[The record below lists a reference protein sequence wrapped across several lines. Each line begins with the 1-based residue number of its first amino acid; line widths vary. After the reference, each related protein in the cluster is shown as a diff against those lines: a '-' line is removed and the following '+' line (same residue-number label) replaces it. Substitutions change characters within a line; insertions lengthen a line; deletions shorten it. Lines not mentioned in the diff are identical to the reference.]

1 MALTFELAGSQIDG
15 ARDYQEDAFL
25 ITHLTD
31 SKGNPSALVVV
42 ADGMGGHAA
51 GNVAS
56 NMAVQ
61 AFNKYISSH
70 YPADNPAE
78 ILEQAV
84 VKANNAIQETINETP
99 ALEGM
104 GCTMVAALLEEG
116 KLTWA
121 SVGDSHLYLVRD
133 RELQK
138 MNADHSY
145 GGFLDRMEAEGTPVE
160 AEPGLSRNMLMSAL
174 TGDDI
179 NEIDVNQEPYEL
191 KGSDRII
198 ICSDGL
204 DTLSSGKII
213 QFSEWSES
221 PKECADALMQAVE
234 DANMPRQD
242 NTTAVVVNIKDKD
255 AAAVPAEPEQEKDDT
270 ANSFLGSKTSEA
282 DEDLEATFESV
293 ETVNTDSTPPNG
305 TDSPSKPEPA
315 TEPALA
321 TPEKED
327 TEESRSKT
335 GLVIGVVAVLI
346 IAGVG
351 GFMAMQSGDKKPASA
366 DTDVVMEPE
375 TDLAPVEESA
385 IEAEP
390 VETPELVAEAEE
402 EITEVIEEV
411 APEPAPAPAQEKSV
425 ATSTGKVFADTLQS
439 GGKGPGM
446 VVVPAGNFKMGS
458 TLTRFSEE
466 KPQHEVSV
474 ESFAVSQYEITFSE
488 YEKFAAATGRK
499 VPDNQYMDKDT
510 YPVIYVSWDDAYN
523 YTNWLSRETGKKYRL
538 LSEAEWEYM
547 ASAGNQTIFWWG
559 NNEEENR
566 AHCFNCGTGL
576 NPRQPTKIGSFEPNS
591 FKVYDTAGNVAEW
604 VHDCWH
610 DSYKE
615 APSTGDVWE
624 GGDCTQRVVRGGAF
638 SAPLQSLRSAKRDKF
653 KASQQYDNIGFRI
666 ARDMP

>member
-70 YPADNPAE
+70 YPADNPAD

-116 KLTWA
+116 KITWA

-133 RELQK
+133 RELIK
-138 MNADHSY
+138 KNADHSY

-174 TGDDI
+174 TGEDI
-179 NEIDVNQEPYEL
+179 NEIDVNHEPFEL
-191 KGSDRII
+191 QTSDRII

-221 PKECADALMQAVE
+221 PKECANALMQAVE

-242 NTTAVVVNIKDKD
+242 NTTAVVVNVKDKD
-255 AAAVPAEPEQEKDDT
+255 SVAA
-270 ANSFLGSKTSEA
+270 TSA
-282 DEDLEATFESV
+282 
-293 ETVNTDSTPPNG
+293 
-305 TDSPSKPEPA
+305 PEPA
-315 TEPALA
+315 ED
-321 TPEKED
+321 KED
-327 TEESRSKT
+327 IVLESTSED
-335 GLVIGVVAVLI
+335 I
-346 IAGVG
+346 
-351 GFMAMQSGDKKPASA
+351 A
-366 DTDVVMEPE
+366 DTP
-375 TDLAPVEESA
+375 AP
-385 IEAEP
+385 EP
-390 VETPELVAEAEE
+390 VA
-402 EITEVIEEV
+402 
-411 APEPAPAPAQEKSV
+411 APEPAPEPETEAETATVKLDEEDKDKPKSKMGMILGIVVVILAVIGVGGYMAVNSAKSKLETASKEFEEAATEMGKEMMSEMATAMEEAKEQAAATEAELEVEEQIEEVVPEAAPIPAPKPA
-425 ATSTGKVFADTLQS
+425 ATSASKVFTDSLKS
-439 GGKGPGM
+439 GGQGPSM
-446 VVVPAGNFKMGS
+446 VVVPAGTFKMGS

-466 KPQHEVSV
+466 KPQHEVSID
-474 ESFAVSQYEITFSE
+474 SFAVSQYEITFAE
-488 YEKFAAATGRK
+488 YEKFAAATGRE
-499 VPDNQYMDKDT
+499 VPDNQYMDKET
-510 YPVIYVSWDDAYN
+510 SPVIFVNWDDAYN
-523 YTNWLSRETGKKYRL
+523 YTKWLSSQTGEKYRL
-538 LSEAEWEYM
+538 PSEAEWEYM
-547 ASAGNQTIFWWG
+547 ASGGKQTIFWWG
-559 NNEEENR
+559 NDEEDNR

-576 NPRQPTKIGSFEPNS
+576 NPRQPTKVGSFKPND

-610 DSYKE
+610 DNYNE
-615 APSTGDVWE
+615 APNTDEVWE

>member
-104 GCTMVAALLEEG
+104 GCTMIAALLEEG

-133 RELQK
+133 RELEK

-191 KGSDRII
+191 KASDRII

-242 NTTAVVVNIKDKD
+242 NTTAVVVNVKDKD
-255 AAAVPAEPEQEKDDT
+255 AAAVPAEPEQDEDDEDDDT
-270 ANSFLGSKTSEA
+270 AASFLESTADDISDISAPQPEPVVEPESEPA
-282 DEDLEATFESV
+282 PE
-293 ETVNTDSTPPNG
+293 P
-305 TDSPSKPEPA
+305 KPEPA
-315 TEPALA
+315 TVKLDKHDSDEP
-321 TPEKED
+321 
-327 TEESRSKT
+327 RSKT
-335 GLVIGVVAVLI
+335 GLIIGVAAVII

-351 GFMAMQSGDKKPASA
+351 GFIAMQSGDKKTEVST
-366 DTDVVMEPE
+366 TDIVMEPE
-375 TDLAPVEESA
+375 TVVESITETE
-385 IEAEP
+385 IPDTAE
-390 VETPELVAEAEE
+390 VIAEVEE
-402 EITEVIEEV
+402 EIEEV
-411 APEPAPAPAQEKSV
+411 VEEITTEPTPAPAPA
-425 ATSTGKVFADTLQS
+425 ATSASKVFTDSLKS
-439 GGKGPGM
+439 GGKGPSM
-446 VVVPAGNFKMGS
+446 VVVPAGSFKMGS
-458 TLTRFSEE
+458 ALTRFSEE
-466 KPQHEVSV
+466 KPQHDVSV
-474 ESFAVSQYEITFSE
+474 ESFAVSQYEITFAE
-488 YEKFAAATGRK
+488 YEQFATATGRK
-499 VPDNQYMDKDT
+499 VPDNQYMEKET
-510 YPVIYVSWDDAYN
+510 HPVIYVSWDDAYN
-523 YTNWLSRETGKKYRL
+523 YTTWLSKQTGKKYRL

-559 NNEEENR
+559 NDEEDNR

-576 NPRQPTKIGSFEPNS
+576 NPRQPTRIGSFEPNA

-615 APSTGDVWE
+615 APTTGDVWE

-653 KASQQYDNIGFRI
+653 KASQQYDNIGFRV

>member
-104 GCTMVAALLEEG
+104 GCTMIAALLEEG

-133 RELQK
+133 RELEK

-191 KGSDRII
+191 KASDRII

-242 NTTAVVVNIKDKD
+242 NTTAVVVNVKDKD
-255 AAAVPAEPEQEKDDT
+255 AAAVPAEPEQDEDDEDDDT
-270 ANSFLGSKTSEA
+270 AASFLESTADDISDISAPQPEPVVEPESEPA
-282 DEDLEATFESV
+282 PEPKPEPE
-293 ETVNTDSTPPNG
+293 
-305 TDSPSKPEPA
+305 PEPA
-315 TEPALA
+315 TVKLDKHDSDEP
-321 TPEKED
+321 
-327 TEESRSKT
+327 RSKT
-335 GLVIGVVAVLI
+335 GLIIGVAAVII

-351 GFMAMQSGDKKPASA
+351 GFIAMQSGDKKTEVST
-366 DTDVVMEPE
+366 TDIVMEPE
-375 TDLAPVEESA
+375 TVVESITETE
-385 IEAEP
+385 IPDTAE
-390 VETPELVAEAEE
+390 VIAEVEE
-402 EITEVIEEV
+402 EIEEV
-411 APEPAPAPAQEKSV
+411 VEEITTEPTPVPAPA
-425 ATSTGKVFADTLQS
+425 ATSASKVFTDSLKS
-439 GGKGPGM
+439 GGKGPSM
-446 VVVPAGNFKMGS
+446 VVVPAGSFKMGS
-458 TLTRFSEE
+458 ALTRFSEE
-466 KPQHEVSV
+466 KPQHDVSV
-474 ESFAVSQYEITFSE
+474 ESFAVSQYEITFAE
-488 YEKFAAATGRK
+488 YEQFATATNRK
-499 VPDNQYMDKDT
+499 VPDNQYMEKET
-510 YPVIYVSWDDAYN
+510 HPVIYVSWDDAYN
-523 YTNWLSRETGKKYRL
+523 YTTWLSKQTGKKYRL

-559 NNEEENR
+559 NDEEDNR

-576 NPRQPTKIGSFEPNS
+576 NPRQPTRIGSFEPNA

-615 APSTGDVWE
+615 APTTGDVWE

-653 KASQQYDNIGFRI
+653 KASQQYDNIGFRV

>member
-104 GCTMVAALLEEG
+104 GCTMVAALLEDG

-121 SVGDSHLYLVRD
+121 SVGDSHLYLIRD
-133 RELQK
+133 RELEK

-191 KGSDRII
+191 KASDRII

-234 DANMPRQD
+234 DSNMPRQD

-255 AAAVPAEPEQEKDDT
+255 AAAVPAEPEQDEDDDT
-270 ANSFLGSKTSEA
+270 ADSFLESTADGTS
-282 DEDLEATFESV
+282 DISDPL
-293 ETVNTDSTPPNG
+293 
-305 TDSPSKPEPA
+305 PEPA
-315 TEPALA
+315 AVPEF
-321 TPEKED
+321 TPEPTPAAEPVTVGPD
-327 TEESRSKT
+327 TQDSDDTKSKT
-335 GLVIGVVAVLI
+335 GLILGVVAVII

-351 GFMAMQSGDKKPASA
+351 GFMTMQSGDKQTEVSTSELVTEA
-366 DTDVVMEPE
+366 E
-375 TDLAPVEESA
+375 TV
-385 IEAEP
+385 IEA
-390 VETPELVAEAEE
+390 VTETGISETADITAEIEE
-402 EITEVIEEV
+402 EIEQVVEEV
-411 APEPAPAPAQEKSV
+411 TPEPAPVSAPTPA
-425 ATSTGKVFADTLQS
+425 ATTPSKVFTDSLQS
-439 GGKGPGM
+439 GGKGPSM

-458 TLTRFSEE
+458 TLTRFAEE

-474 ESFAVSQYEITFSE
+474 ESFAVSQYEITFAE
-488 YEKFAAATGRK
+488 YERFATATGRK
-499 VPDNQYMDKDT
+499 VPDNQYMDKET
-510 YPVIYVSWDDAYN
+510 YPVIFVSWDDAYN
-523 YTNWLSRETGKKYRL
+523 YTNWLSKQTGKKYRL

-547 ASAGNQTIFWWG
+547 ASAGNQAIFWWG
-559 NNEEENR
+559 NDEEENR

-576 NPRQPTKIGSFEPNS
+576 NPRQPTRIGSFDPNA
-591 FKVYDTAGNVAEW
+591 FNIYDTAGNVAEW

-610 DSYKE
+610 DNYKE
-615 APSTGDVWE
+615 APTTGAVWE

-638 SAPLQSLRSAKRDKF
+638 SAPLQSLRTAKRDKY
-653 KASQQYDNIGFRI
+653 KASQQYDNIGFRV